1 MEVVDE
7 EEEEAKKKD
16 DDEPRTDV
24 FNFRFLAVLTVM
36 APGHVLY
43 KLPAQK
49 REPVQCFMP
58 IDMEMVRTWSG
69 DVRHLGMC

>member
-43 KLPAQK
+43 KLPA
-49 REPVQCFMP
+49 
-58 IDMEMVRTWSG
+58 
-69 DVRHLGMC
+69 